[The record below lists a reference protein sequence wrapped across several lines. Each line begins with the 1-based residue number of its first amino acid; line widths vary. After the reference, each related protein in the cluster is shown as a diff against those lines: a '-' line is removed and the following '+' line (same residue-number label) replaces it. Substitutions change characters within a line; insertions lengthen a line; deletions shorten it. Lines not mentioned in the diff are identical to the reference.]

1 MNNEEIKKLI
11 ADDHL
16 RIELH
21 DRMGHNLN
29 KLIEALDGEQ
39 LSNDT
44 TYSLE
49 EFKARIE
56 KIEELAEELCTIQV
70 LLAYWGTVKQSSL
83 FTFSLNSITLALKGK
98 RDRNIWRAVKWH
110 SIQQLFYCGGIS
122 AVASGNY
129 YKLYELFDLM
139 IPPPDQTKDMVTI
152 SQALLIVNSKIDNV
166 YNKLIE
172 NDNHITPL
180 SEYLYNQINL
190 IFNKVIS
197 LGPLYEP
204 SFDRF
209 ELMRALDYI
218 DRKHDDIPEQSWS
231 PIGRFYLKT
240 FENNP
245 FHQIL
250 NEAEKH
256 KENWAPL
263 QAGFCHGSY
272 ERFQKICASFQK
284 RLQQLRW

>member
-110 SIQQLFYCGGIS
+110 SIQLLFYCGGIS

-129 YKLYELFDLM
+129 SQLYELFDLM
-139 IPPPDQTKDMVTI
+139 IPTPDQTKDMVTI
-152 SQALLIVNSKIDNV
+152 SQALPILNSKIDNI

-245 FHQIL
+245 FNQFLIK
-250 NEAEKH
+250 AEK
-256 KENWAPL
+256 KKKNWPPL
-263 QAGFCHGSY
+263 QAGFCTEIY
-272 ERFQKICASFQK
+272 ERFKKIGPSFQK
-284 RLQQLRW
+284 SFQ